1 MKYEYFSKQVLKDKS
16 LKDATKVVANYL
28 IHIAGWE
35 NDNLLPSNHQIAKNT
50 NIDRKS
56 VIAAVNQLKEKE
68 YIVVNDDNTFIFQ
81 INGIKFEKQDLSNP
95 DVCHMFGDFVKVPQF
110 LNYINTVTPSARI
123 AAIMFFDFNFGID
136 KNGEYF
142 IKKGIPTIDGV
153 ATYYDINKTT
163 FRSRIQKC
171 LEAEIF
177 EYKIIQIGKE
187 EKRIIGLKCINWINT
202 WIREDG
208 LEAKKSKKL
217 QEKAVK
223 DAIKEEKAT
232 CEEEK
237 TSCDKNNTAASTI
250 EQRLDYAAKP
260 MSDRQIYAGCVLSSV
275 KECLQEMKDIKG
287 EDYTMNY
294 MKTHW
299 GNIDLSKVLQ
309 GIENEKNR

>member
-35 NDNLLPSNHQIAKNT
+35 NDSLLPSNHQIAKNT

-56 VIAAVNQLKEKE
+56 VIAAINQLKEKD
-68 YIVVNDDNTFIFQ
+68 YIVVNEDNTFTFQ
-81 INGIKFEKQDLSNP
+81 INGIKFDKQDLSNP

-110 LNYINTVTPSARI
+110 LNYINTITPSARI

-142 IKKGIPTIDGV
+142 IKKEIPTIDGV

-177 EYKIIQIGKE
+177 EYKIIQINKE

-217 QEKAVK
+217 QEKAK
-223 DAIKEEKAT
+223 KESII
-232 CEEEK
+232 EEK
-237 TSCDKNNTAASTI
+237 TSYKEDNVVSSTI
-250 EQRLDYAAKP
+250 EQLLDYEAKKL
-260 MSDRQIYAGCVLSSV
+260 SDSQSYSGCLIFNV
-275 KECLQEMKDIKG
+275 KDRLQEMIKMKGKDYAI
-287 EDYTMNY
+287 NY
-294 MKTHW
+294 MNEHW
-299 GNIDLSKVLQ
+299 PKIDLSKVL
-309 GIENEKNR
+309 

>member
-1 MKYEYFSKQVLKDKS
+1 MKYEYFSKQILKDKS

-28 IHIAGWE
+28 IYLAGWE
-35 NDNLLPSNHQIAKNT
+35 SDNLLPSNSQIARNT

-56 VIAAVNQLKEKE
+56 VRVAIRKLKEKD
-68 YIVVNDDNTFIFQ
+68 YIVVNEDNTFTFQ
-81 INGIKFEKQDLSNP
+81 INSIKFEKQDLSNP

-110 LNYINTVTPSARI
+110 LNYINTITPSARI

-142 IKKGIPTIDGV
+142 IKKEIPTIDGV

-163 FRSRIQKC
+163 FRSRIQRC

-177 EYKIIQIGKE
+177 EYKVIQINKE

-217 QEKAVK
+217 QEKSKK
-223 DAIKEEKAT
+223 DAIIEEKK
-232 CEEEK
+232 EDNIV
-237 TSCDKNNTAASTI
+237 SSTI
-250 EQRLDYAAKP
+250 EQALDYEAKP
-260 MSDRQIYAGCVLSSV
+260 LSDNQSYIGCYVSNV
-275 KECLQEMKDIKG
+275 KDRLQEMIEMKG

-299 GNIDLSKVLQ
+299 GNIDLSKVL
-309 GIENEKNR
+309 

>member
-35 NDNLLPSNHQIAKNT
+35 NDSLLPSNHQIAKNT

-56 VIAAVNQLKEKE
+56 VIAAINQLKEKD
-68 YIVVNDDNTFIFQ
+68 YIVVNEDNTFTFQ
-81 INGIKFEKQDLSNP
+81 INGIKFDKQDLSNP

-110 LNYINTVTPSARI
+110 LNYINTITPSARI

-142 IKKGIPTIDGV
+142 IKKEIPTIDGV
-153 ATYYDINKTT
+153 ATYYDINKST

-177 EYKIIQIGKE
+177 EYKVIQIGKE
-187 EKRIIGLKCINWINT
+187 KKKIIGLKCINWINT
-202 WIREDG
+202 WVREDG
-208 LEAKKSKKL
+208 VEAKKSKKL
-217 QEKAVK
+217 QKKAKK
-223 DAIKEEKAT
+223 DAII
-232 CEEEK
+232 EEK
-237 TSCDKNNTAASTI
+237 TSYKEDNVVSSTI
-250 EQRLDYAAKP
+250 EQALDYAAKP
-260 MSDRQIYAGCVLSSV
+260 LSDSQSYACFGSAV
-275 KECLQEMKDIKG
+275 KSYLDQMKDIKG
-287 EDYTMNY
+287 EDYMMNY

-299 GNIDLSKVLQ
+299 GNIDLAKVL
-309 GIENEKNR
+309 N

>member
-28 IHIAGWE
+28 IHISGWE
-35 NDNLLPSNHQIAKNT
+35 NDNLLPSNSQIAKNT

-56 VIAAVNQLKEKE
+56 VIEAIRQLKEKE
-68 YIVVNDDNTFIFQ
+68 YIVVNEDNTFIFQ
-81 INGIKFEKQDLSNP
+81 INGIKFEKQDLSKP

-110 LNYINTVTPSARI
+110 LNYINTITPSARI
-123 AAIMFFDFNFGID
+123 AAIMFFDFNFGIN

-153 ATYYDINKTT
+153 ATYYDINKST

-177 EYKIIQIGKE
+177 EYKIIQMNKE

-223 DAIKEEKAT
+223 ESII
-232 CEEEK
+232 EEK
-237 TSCDKNNTAASTI
+237 TSYKEDNVVSSTI
-250 EQRLDYAAKP
+250 EQLLDYEAKKL
-260 MSDRQIYAGCVLSSV
+260 SDKQIYIGCYVSNV
-275 KECLQEMKDIKG
+275 RDYLQDMIEMKG
-287 EDYTMNY
+287 EDYSMNY
-294 MKTHW
+294 MNEHW
-299 GNIDLSKVLQ
+299 PKINLCKVL
-309 GIENEKNR
+309 

>member
-35 NDNLLPSNHQIAKNT
+35 NDSLLPSNHQIAKNT

-56 VIAAVNQLKEKE
+56 VIEAINQLKEKD
-68 YIVVNDDNTFIFQ
+68 YIVVNENDNTFTFQ
-81 INGIKFEKQDLSNP
+81 INGIKFDKQDLSNP

-110 LNYINTVTPSARI
+110 LNYINTITPSARI

-177 EYKIIQIGKE
+177 EYKVIQINKE
-187 EKRIIGLKCINWINT
+187 EKRIIGLKCISWINT

-217 QEKAVK
+217 QEKAK
-223 DAIKEEKAT
+223 KESKKESII
-232 CEEEK
+232 EEK
-237 TSCDKNNTAASTI
+237 TSYKEDNVVSSTI
-250 EQRLDYAAKP
+250 EQLLDYEAKKL
-260 MSDRQIYAGCVLSSV
+260 SDSQSYSGCLVFNV
-275 KECLQEMKDIKG
+275 KDRLQEMINMKG

-299 GNIDLSKVLQ
+299 PKIDLSKVFK
-309 GIENEKNR
+309 EE

>member
-1 MKYEYFSKQVLKDKS
+1 MKYEYFSKQVLKDTS

-56 VIAAVNQLKEKE
+56 IIAAIKQLKEKE
-68 YIVVNDDNTFIFQ
+68 YIAVNENDNTFTFK

-110 LNYINTVTPSARI
+110 LNYINTITPSARI

-142 IKKGIPTIDGV
+142 LKKETPTIDGV
-153 ATYYDINKTT
+153 ATYYGISKTT
-163 FRSRIQKC
+163 FRTRIQKC

-177 EYKIIQIGKE
+177 EYKVIQIGKE
-187 EKRIIGLKCINWINT
+187 KKRIIGLKCINWINT
-202 WIREDG
+202 WVREDG
-208 LEAKKSKKL
+208 LEANKTKQL
-217 QEKAVK
+217 QEKAK
-223 DAIKEEKAT
+223 KESINEEKASYI
-232 CEEEK
+232 EDNVVG
-237 TSCDKNNTAASTI
+237 SSI
-250 EQRLDYAAKP
+250 EQLLDYEAKKL
-260 MSDRQIYAGCVLSSV
+260 SDSQVYAGCIVFNV
-275 KECLQEMKDIKG
+275 KDRLQEMKDMKD
-287 EDYTMNY
+287 EDYAINY

-299 GNIDLSKVLQ
+299 PKIDLSRVL
-309 GIENEKNR
+309 

>member
-35 NDNLLPSNHQIAKNT
+35 NDSLLPSNHQIAKNT

-56 VIAAVNQLKEKE
+56 VIAAINQLKEKD
-68 YIVVNDDNTFIFQ
+68 YIVVNENDNTFTFQ

-110 LNYINTVTPSARI
+110 LNYINTITPSARI

-142 IKKGIPTIDGV
+142 IKKEIPTIDGV

-177 EYKIIQIGKE
+177 EYKIIQINKE

-217 QEKAVK
+217 QEKAK
-223 DAIKEEKAT
+223 KESII
-232 CEEEK
+232 EEK
-237 TSCDKNNTAASTI
+237 TSYKEDNVVSSTI
-250 EQRLDYAAKP
+250 EQLLDYAAKP
-260 MSDRQIYAGCVLSSV
+260 LSDSQSYSGCLVFNV
-275 KECLQEMKDIKG
+275 KDRLQEMIKMKGKDYAI
-287 EDYTMNY
+287 NY

-299 GNIDLSKVLQ
+299 SKIDLNKVLK
-309 GIENEKNR
+309 EE

>member
-16 LKDATKVVANYL
+16 LKEATKVVANYL

-35 NDNLLPSNHQIAKNT
+35 NDSLLPSNSQIAKNT

-56 VIAAVNQLKEKE
+56 VIAAINQLKEKD
-68 YIVVNDDNTFIFQ
+68 YIVVNENDNTFTFQ
-81 INGIKFEKQDLSNP
+81 INGIKFDKQDLSNP
-95 DVCHMFGDFVKVPQF
+95 DICHMFGDFVKVPQF
-110 LNYINTVTPSARI
+110 LNYINTITPSARI

-142 IKKGIPTIDGV
+142 IKKEIPTIDGV

-177 EYKIIQIGKE
+177 EYKIMQVDKE
-187 EKRIIGLKCINWINT
+187 SKRIIGLKCINWINT

-208 LEAKKSKKL
+208 VEAKKSKKL
-217 QEKAVK
+217 QEKAK
-223 DAIKEEKAT
+223 KEAKKESII
-232 CEEEK
+232 EEK
-237 TSCDKNNTAASTI
+237 TSYKEDNVVSSTI
-250 EQRLDYAAKP
+250 EQLLDYEAKHL
-260 MSDRQIYAGCVLSSV
+260 SDRQIYVGCYVSDV
-275 KECLQEMKDIKG
+275 KDRLQEMIEMKGKDYAI
-287 EDYTMNY
+287 NY

-299 GNIDLSKVLQ
+299 SNINLSKVL
-309 GIENEKNR
+309 

>member
-35 NDNLLPSNHQIAKNT
+35 NDSLLPSNHQIAKNT

-56 VIAAVNQLKEKE
+56 VIVAINQLKEKD
-68 YIVVNDDNTFIFQ
+68 YIVVNENDNTFTFQ
-81 INGIKFEKQDLSNP
+81 INGIKFDKQDLSNP

-110 LNYINTVTPSARI
+110 LNYINTITPSARI

-142 IKKGIPTIDGV
+142 IKKEIPTIDGV
-153 ATYYDINKTT
+153 ATYYDTNQTT
-163 FRSRIQKC
+163 FTSRIQKC

-177 EYKIIQIGKE
+177 EYKIIQINKE

-208 LEAKKSKKL
+208 VEAKKSKKL

-223 DAIKEEKAT
+223 ESII
-232 CEEEK
+232 EEK
-237 TSCDKNNTAASTI
+237 TTCEKEDNTAGSTI
-250 EQRLDYAAKP
+250 EQLLDYVAKP
-260 MSDRQIYAGCVLSSV
+260 LSDSQSYSGCIVFNVKDRLQDMIEAKGKDYA
-275 KECLQEMKDIKG
+275 I
-287 EDYTMNY
+287 NY

-299 GNIDLSKVLQ
+299 PKIDLSKVL
-309 GIENEKNR
+309 

>member
-35 NDNLLPSNHQIAKNT
+35 NDSLLPSNHQIAKNT

-56 VIAAVNQLKEKE
+56 VIAAINQLKEKD
-68 YIVVNDDNTFIFQ
+68 YIVVNENDNTFTFQ

-110 LNYINTVTPSARI
+110 LNYINTITPSARI

-142 IKKGIPTIDGV
+142 IKKEIPTIDGV
-153 ATYYDINKTT
+153 ATYYDINKST
-163 FRSRIQKC
+163 FRKRIQKC

-177 EYKIIQIGKE
+177 EYKIIQINKE
-187 EKRIIGLKCINWINT
+187 EKRIIGLKCINWINA

-223 DAIKEEKAT
+223 ESII
-232 CEEEK
+232 EEK
-237 TSCDKNNTAASTI
+237 TSYKEDNVVSSTI
-250 EQRLDYAAKP
+250 EQLLDYEAKKL
-260 MSDRQIYAGCVLSSV
+260 SDSQSYSGCLIFNV
-275 KECLQEMKDIKG
+275 KDRLQEMIEMKG
-287 EDYTMNY
+287 EDYAIDY

-299 GNIDLSKVLQ
+299 PKIDLSKVLK
-309 GIENEKNR
+309 EE

>member
-56 VIAAVNQLKEKE
+56 VIAAINQLKEKD
-68 YIVVNDDNTFIFQ
+68 YIVVNEDNTFTFQ

-110 LNYINTVTPSARI
+110 LNYINTITPSARI

-142 IKKGIPTIDGV
+142 IKKEIPTIDGV

-177 EYKIIQIGKE
+177 EYKIIQINKE

-202 WIREDG
+202 WIKEDG
-208 LEAKKSKKL
+208 VEAKKSKKL
-217 QEKAVK
+217 QEKAK
-223 DAIKEEKAT
+223 KEAKKESII
-232 CEEEK
+232 EEK
-237 TSCDKNNTAASTI
+237 TSYKEDNVVSSTI
-250 EQRLDYAAKP
+250 EQLLDYEAKKL
-260 MSDRQIYAGCVLSSV
+260 SDSQSYSGCIIFNV
-275 KECLQEMKDIKG
+275 KDRLQEMIELKG
-287 EDYTMNY
+287 RDYAMNY
-294 MKTHW
+294 MTTYWPK
-299 GNIDLSKVLQ
+299 IDLCKVF
-309 GIENEKNR
+309 

>member
-1 MKYEYFSKQVLKDKS
+1 MKYEYFSKQVLKDTS

-35 NDNLLPSNHQIAKNT
+35 NDSLLPSNHQIAKNT

-56 VIAAVNQLKEKE
+56 VIAAINQLKEKD
-68 YIVVNDDNTFIFQ
+68 YIAVNENDNTFTFQ
-81 INGIKFEKQDLSNP
+81 INGIKFDKQDLSNP

-110 LNYINTVTPSARI
+110 LNYINTIAPSARI

-142 IKKGIPTIDGV
+142 IKKEIPTIDGV

-208 LEAKKSKKL
+208 LVAKKSMKLAEKAKKEAKKESKK
-217 QEKAVK
+217 ESN
-223 DAIKEEKAT
+223 IK
-232 CEEEK
+232 EK
-237 TSCDKNNTAASTI
+237 TSCNKNNTAASTI

-260 MSDRQIYAGCVLSSV
+260 MSDGQVYIGCILSDV
-275 KECLQEMKDIKG
+275 KDRLQEMINTKG
-287 EDYTMNY
+287 RDYAINY

-299 GNIDLSKVLQ
+299 PKIDLSKVLQ
-309 GIENEKNR
+309 GVNK